1 VTVDGK
7 TVDDEGIAG
16 EGIDQSVDLTVREA
30 VAPDAERW
38 SELRTA
44 FWPDTSDAH
53 RAEIEEYFSAPPD
66 HWVCLV
72 AVASG
77 GHVVG
82 IAEVGLRDYA
92 ERCKTSPV
100 GYLEGIYVDPV
111 ARTAGVGRL
120 LVSFGEAWA
129 RGRGCAEMA
138 SDRSIENEV
147 SGSFHEALGFEEA
160 HRLVCYRKDL

>member
-1 VTVDGK
+1 
-7 TVDDEGIAG
+7 
-16 EGIDQSVDLTVREA
+16 VRHV
-30 VAPDAERW
+30 VAADAARW

-53 RAEIEEYFSAPPD
+53 RAEIAEYFSTPPA

-72 AVASG
+72 AVTSD

-100 GYLEGIYVDPV
+100 GYLEGIYVDPE

-120 LVSFGEAWA
+120 LVTFGEAWA
-129 RGRGCAEMA
+129 RGQGCVEMA
-138 SDRSIENEV
+138 SDRSIENDL
-147 SGSFHEALGFEEA
+147 SGAFHEALGFEEA